1 MHTRRRG
8 RFGAPW
14 RVRGPFAILRPM
26 RLRSLFLIS
35 SIGLGACSTAAPQSS
50 ETLGNSTASASNT
63 DGTTEVS
70 GPGTTGSSNSTDA
83 QSTGLDPTAD
93 TGTTA
98 GSTTALSATG
108 EPTTTED
115 SGAPS
120 TTEAMTS
127 GETTLATT
135 GETTE
140 ADTSGTGTDGTT
152 GGTGGGPCEVDADCK
167 LHDDC
172 CSCYGIPN
180 DQTDPI
186 CKSECEATQ
195 CEQIGIDE
203 ARCVLGQCTTE
214 KVDCSSEVACDSL
227 PPDCPEGTLPGIA
240 GACWSGACVPVVSC
254 DEVPDCKLCLETQMC
269 VEFQAFETNRT
280 CLPLPTQ
287 CEGKASCE
295 CAGEACVEPF
305 GLCGAGVGDV
315 DLACACPN
323 C

>member
-1 MHTRRRG
+1 M
-8 RFGAPW
+8 
-14 RVRGPFAILRPM
+14 
-26 RLRSLFLIS
+26 IS

-63 DGTTEVS
+63 DGTTDVS
-70 GPGTTGSSNSTDA
+70 GPGSTAATDSPVTTNEPTGDPGTTDA
-83 QSTGLDPTAD
+83 
-93 TGTTA
+93 
-98 GSTTALSATG
+98 STTALSATTSG

-115 SGAPS
+115 SGTAAPS
-120 TTEAMTS
+120 TTEAMSTTS
-127 GETTLATT
+127 GETTLGTTGET

-140 ADTSGTGTDGTT
+140 PDTGTDTDGTT
-152 GGTGGGPCEVDADCK
+152 GGMGGGPCEVDADCK

-203 ARCVLGQCTTE
+203 AKCVLGQCTTE

-240 GACWSGACVPVVSC
+240 GACWSGACVPVLSC
-254 DEVPDCKLCLETQMC
+254 DKVPDCKLCPETQMC
-269 VEFQAFETNRT
+269 VEFQAFTTDRT
-280 CLPLPTQ
+280 CLPLPTE
-287 CEGKASCE
+287 CNGKASCE
-295 CAGEACVEPF
+295 CADEACAEPF
-305 GLCGAGVGDV
+305 GFCSEGVGEV
-315 DLACACPN
+315 DLACECPN